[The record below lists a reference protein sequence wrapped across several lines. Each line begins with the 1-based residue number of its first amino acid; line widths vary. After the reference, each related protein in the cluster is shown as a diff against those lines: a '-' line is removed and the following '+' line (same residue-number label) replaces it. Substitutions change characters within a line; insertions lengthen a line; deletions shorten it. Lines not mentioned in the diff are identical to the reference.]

1 MKQVDI
7 WEKKFLIEVNKIEK
21 EKSQATSLFSVFV
34 MGLYL
39 LIKLIYGI

>member
-21 EKSQATSLFSVFV
+21 EKSLATSLFFC
-34 MGLYL
+34 LC
-39 LIKLIYGI
+39 YGSILAN